1 MDVDRYHASEFG
13 RAGRTVG
20 PNSYVAYFPAPI
32 PRQLTLSND
41 NVSAMAEAEAALGRL
56 AGAGRLLPNP
66 QLMVGPYLRREA
78 LASTRIEGTQASLA
92 EVYEAEVSE
101 ARLSPDVEEVV
112 NYVNAMERGLLL
124 LGELPFS
131 VRLIREMHR
140 VLLSGVRGWH
150 RQPGE
155 LRTSQ
160 NWIGPSG
167 ATIETASFVPPPPGD
182 VPGLLSDL
190 EHFVNADGLSLPP
203 LVQTAL
209 VHYQFETIHPFLD
222 GNGRLG
228 RLLVVFALM
237 LRDRLPSPLLY
248 ISPYFEARRT
258 DYYDALQKVR
268 EEGDIDR
275 WMSMFFDAITVQSND
290 GIARA
295 EELTDLRERNRD
307 VVQATSRGA
316 AVQLVELVFEQPV
329 LTAGLVERRLGVSKP
344 TALKALRQLADTGLL
359 TEIEDGAR
367 RQVRWRADPVID
379 ALTREPDL
387 PGH

>member
-1 MDVDRYHASEFG
+1 MDVDRYQASEFG

-41 NVSAMAEAEAALGRL
+41 NVSAMAEAEAALGHL
-56 AGAGRLLPNP
+56 VGAGRLLPNP

-92 EVYEAEVSE
+92 ELYEAEVSDTE
-101 ARLSPDVEEVV
+101 PSPDVEEVV

-124 LGELPFS
+124 LGQLPFS

-140 VLLSGVRGWH
+140 VLLSGVRGRH

-160 NWIGPSG
+160 NWIGASG
-167 ATIETASFVPPPPGD
+167 ATIETASFVPPPPD
-182 VPGLLSDL
+182 KVPGLLSDL
-190 EHFVNADGLSLPP
+190 EQFVNAEDLRLPP

-248 ISPYFEARRT
+248 ISPYFEARPT
-258 DYYDALQKVR
+258 DYYDALQGVR
-268 EEGDIDR
+268 EEGNIER
-275 WMSMFFDAITVQSND
+275 WMSMFFDAVTVQSND
-290 GIARA
+290 AIVRA
-295 EELTDLRERNRD
+295 EELTDLRERYRD
-307 VVQATSRGA
+307 VIQAVTRGA
-316 AVQLVELVFEQPV
+316 AVQLVELVFEKPV

-344 TALKALRQLADTGLL
+344 TA
-359 TEIEDGAR
+359 
-367 RQVRWRADPVID
+367 
-379 ALTREPDL
+379 
-387 PGH
+387 